1 MTAALEKERHISLK
15 LPQDS
20 PKIFRLFAWAIIL
33 EDILK
38 PFHSQTVY
46 AYMQDKTA
54 YLTAHLNAAQQH
66 RTQNERDHKMTHWVE
81 DILDVYFHKV
91 TPPEGADRQMGP
103 WL

>member
-20 PKIFRLFAWAIIL
+20 PKIFRLCARAIIL

-38 PFHSQTVY
+38 PFHPLMLY
-46 AYMQDKTA
+46 AYTQDKTA
-54 YLTAHLNAAQQH
+54 YLTAYLNVAQQH
-66 RTQNERDHKMTHWVE
+66 KTKNERDRKLTHQVE

-91 TPPEGADRQMGP
+91 TPPEGADR
-103 WL
+103 